1 MRSKRIKDDI
11 LRAIA
16 KLLELYEHC
25 LINQFSGKALTYA
38 PLKDYP
44 CVQGLI
50 FSLGIKPH
58 SDVYA
63 LMVLLMDEGVA
74 GLQFLRDGAWYNVR
88 TVSNYTLL
96 INVGVTMEVAIS
108 EP

>member
-1 MRSKRIKDDI
+1 MLHSRTI
-11 LRAIA
+11 LR
-16 KLLELYEHC
+16 
-25 LINQFSGKALTYA
+25 
-38 PLKDYP
+38 
-44 CVQGLI
+44 VQGLI

-74 GLQFLRDGAWYNVR
+74 GLQFLRDGTWYNVR

>member
-1 MRSKRIKDDI
+1 MSK
-11 LRAIA
+11 
-16 KLLELYEHC
+16 
-25 LINQFSGKALTYA
+25 
-38 PLKDYP
+38 
-44 CVQGLI
+44 V
-50 FSLGIKPH
+50 H

-74 GLQFLRDGAWYNVR
+74 GLQFLRGGTWYDVR